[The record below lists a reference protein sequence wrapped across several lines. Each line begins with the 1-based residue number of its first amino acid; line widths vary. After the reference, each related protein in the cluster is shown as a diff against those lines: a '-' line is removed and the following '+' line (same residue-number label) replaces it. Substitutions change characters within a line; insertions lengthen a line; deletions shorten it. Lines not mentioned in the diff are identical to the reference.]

1 MTDQRHDTDD
11 GHEIDAPD
19 APDGTD
25 APDRPDTPDG
35 TGETDR
41 ADAPDGSDAPHGT
54 SRATAVLHAMAAHDN
69 DDEDTPQYR
78 DSYLLIRT
86 VVGAIGFLLPVALV
100 LGDYFFLPGSI
111 QVRGSLSSYYHTVMR
126 DLFVGSLCVVGFLL
140 ITYRAAKPRRRE
152 FWLSL
157 VAGIAVLLVVFFP
170 TERPDVPT
178 GAPRCGD
185 PGAQFPTG
193 TCSPTEG
200 KFGELITARVHF
212 ASAAVFILML
222 AAICFHFAY
231 QEEVMGHVKR
241 MRFHRACGWAILGA
255 VAWVVVGGYFGLNLF
270 TLTPLYLGEVV
281 SVWAFGLSWLAKGKD
296 LRTLVPDRIRNILPK
311 GAAAGPAPAP

>member
-1 MTDQRHDTDD
+1 MTDQRHDTQDD
-11 GHEIDAPD
+11 TDPDGRTGPDAHTAPD
-19 APDGTD
+19 ANPGPDARNVPDAHTGSDRPPLTQRAAARLRVMA
-25 APDRPDTPDG
+25 APDN
-35 TGETDR
+35 E
-41 ADAPDGSDAPHGT
+41 
-54 SRATAVLHAMAAHDN
+54 
-69 DDEDTPQYR
+69 DDDTPQYR

-86 VVGAIGFLLPVALV
+86 VVGAVGFLLPVVLV
-100 LGDYFFLPGSI
+100 LGDYFFLPGTI

-126 DLFVGSLCVVGFLL
+126 DFFVGSLCVVGFLL
-140 ITYRAAKPRRRE
+140 ITYRAAPPRRRE

-170 TERPDVPT
+170 TERPDVPK

-200 KFGELITARVHF
+200 KFGELATARVHF
-212 ASAAVFILML
+212 TSAAIFILML
-222 AAICFHFAY
+222 AVICFLFAH
-231 QEEVMGHVKR
+231 EEAAKGHVKR
-241 MRFHRACGWAILGA
+241 TRFHRACGWAILGA
-255 VAWVVVGGYFGLNLF
+255 IAWVAVGGFFRLNLF

-296 LRTLVPDRIRNILPK
+296 LRAMIPARVRNLLPKK
-311 GAAAGPAPAP
+311 GAASPAPAA